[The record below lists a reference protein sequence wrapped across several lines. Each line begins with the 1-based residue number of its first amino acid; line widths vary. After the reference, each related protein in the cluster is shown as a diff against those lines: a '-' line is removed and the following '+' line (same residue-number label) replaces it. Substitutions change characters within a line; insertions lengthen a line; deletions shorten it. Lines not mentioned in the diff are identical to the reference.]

1 MAIYHLEAKV
11 VSRGSGRSAV
21 AASAYQSCSHMFND
35 YDGVQHD
42 FTRKQGLI
50 YEQILLPPAAPQK
63 WWDREKLWNAVE
75 AAETAKDSR
84 LARQIIVALPMELD
98 RAGWVELLMRYIQTN
113 FVSQGMC
120 ADVSIHDTDDGNP
133 HAHLLLTVRPL
144 NPDGTWQQKT
154 EKEYLCIRDGEE
166 RGFTSGEFLI
176 AQHDGWE
183 KQYQYRAGKEKV
195 YLPLSAAE
203 AQGLERISKYPKA
216 TRYGRQNPICAAWN
230 SEERLVEWRRAWA
243 NETNRILAEH
253 CVADRVD
260 HRSHAERGLDELP
273 TIHEGVSA
281 RAMEKRGI
289 AADRCEWNREIKAG
303 NSILR
308 ELKAKLDKLLQ
319 TVPQIA
325 EALENIHS
333 RLIVLRYQILGVG
346 QQKQKYRSW
355 LDKTMPVIEQYKEI
369 SKTIKVKSAERK
381 DLQTERDDCAAFQF
395 VKKHD
400 LTVKINVITEEIED
414 LKSEK
419 AMQVSRLACAGD
431 NEVRTKE
438 KSLQAI
444 QKELPGL
451 DRREDELTGKEKQ
464 EMAHYNEVSAQI
476 APADAEAVWDARAD
490 LRPAQINKVEAI
502 LQEGYGDK
510 FDHSRFI
517 AARREIGYE
526 LDEGN
531 LDAAALSIKRR
542 LKTAKN
548 QQKTLTLEKER
559 HRQGFE
565 R

>member
-21 AASAYQSCSHMFND
+21 AASAYQNCSRMFND

-42 FTRKQGLI
+42 YTRKHGLI
-50 YEQILLPPAAPQK
+50 YEQILLPPEALQE
-63 WWDREKLWNAVE
+63 WRDREKFWNAVE

-84 LARQIIVALPMELD
+84 LARQIIVALPVELD
-98 RAGWVELLMRYIQTN
+98 RAVWVELLTRYIQAN

-120 ADVSIHDTDDGNP
+120 TDVSIHDTGDGNP
-133 HAHLLLTVRPL
+133 HAHLMLTVRPL
-144 NPDGTWQQKT
+144 NADGTWQQKT

-166 RGFTSGEFLI
+166 KGFTSAEFLV

-183 KQYQYRAGKEKV
+183 KQYQYRTGKEKV
-195 YLPLSAAE
+195 YLPLSTAE
-203 AQGLERISKYPKA
+203 AQGLERISKHPKA

-230 SEERLVEWRRAWA
+230 SEERLVEWRKAWA
-243 NETNRILAEH
+243 DETNHVLAERG
-253 CVADRVD
+253 VADRVD

-289 AADRCEWNREIKAG
+289 AADRCGWNREIKAG
-303 NSILR
+303 NRILQ
-308 ELKAKLDKLLQ
+308 ELKMNLNKLLQ

-346 QQKQKYRSW
+346 QQKQKYRNW
-355 LDKTMPVIEQYKEI
+355 LDKTLPVIEQYKEI
-369 SKTIKVKSAERK
+369 SKTIKAKNAERK
-381 DLQTERDDCAAFQF
+381 DIQTERDGCAALQF

-400 LTVKINVITEEIED
+400 LTVKINAITEELDD

-419 AMQVSRLACAGD
+419 AMLISRLVCADD
-431 NEVRTKE
+431 NEVRAEE

-451 DRREDELTGKEKQ
+451 ERRKAELTDKEKQ
-464 EMAHYNEVSAQI
+464 ELARYNEVSAKI
-476 APADAEAVWDARAD
+476 VSSDAEAVWDTRAD
-490 LRPAQINKVEAI
+490 LRPDQINKVETV
-502 LQEGYGDK
+502 LRKGYGDK
-510 FDHSRFI
+510 YDHSRFI
-517 AARREIGYE
+517 DARREIGYE
-526 LDEGN
+526 LGEGN
-531 LDAAALSIKRR
+531 LDDAALSIRRR
-542 LKTAKN
+542 LKATKN
-548 QQKTLTLEKER
+548 QQKPLEKKR
-559 HRQGFE
+559 LRQDFE

>member
-21 AASAYQSCSHMFND
+21 AASAYQNCCRMFND

-42 FTRKQGLI
+42 YTRKHGLI
-50 YEQILLPPAAPQK
+50 YEQILLPPEAPQE
-63 WWDREKLWNAVE
+63 WRDREKLWNAVE

-84 LARQIIVALPMELD
+84 LARQIIVALPVELN
-98 RAGWVELLMRYIQTN
+98 RAAWVELLTRYIQAN

-120 ADVSIHDTDDGNP
+120 ADVCIHDTDDGNP

-154 EKEYLCIRDGEE
+154 EKEYLCIRNGEE
-166 RGFTSGEFLI
+166 NGFTSAEFLI

-195 YLPLSAAE
+195 YLPLSTSE
-203 AQGLERISKYPKA
+203 AQGLERISKHPKA

-230 SEERLVEWRRAWA
+230 SEERLVEWRKAWA
-243 NETNRILAEH
+243 DETNHVLAERGA
-253 CVADRVD
+253 ADRID
-260 HRSHAERGLDELP
+260 HRSHAERGFDELP

-281 RAMEKRGI
+281 RAMEKRGVST
-289 AADRCEWNREIKAG
+289 DRCEWNREIKAG
-303 NSILR
+303 NRILQ

-355 LDKTMPVIEQYKEI
+355 LDKTMPVMEQYKEI
-369 SKTIKVKSAERK
+369 SKTIKVKSANRK
-381 DLQTERDDCAAFQF
+381 DMQTERDDCAALQF
-395 VKKHD
+395 IKKHD
-400 LTVKINVITEEIED
+400 LTTKINIVTEEIDD

-419 AMQVSRLACAGD
+419 AMLISRLACAD
-431 NEVRTKE
+431 ENEVRAEE
-438 KSLQAI
+438 KSLLDI

-451 DRREDELTGKEKQ
+451 DCRKAELTEKEKQ
-464 EMAHYNEVSAQI
+464 ELARYNEVSAQI
-476 APADAEAVWDARAD
+476 VSSDVEAIWDARAD
-490 LRPAQINKVEAI
+490 LCPAQINKVEAV
-502 LQEGYGDK
+502 LRKGYGGKYDQ
-510 FDHSRFI
+510 SRFI

-526 LDEGN
+526 LGEGN
-531 LDAAALSIKRR
+531 LDDAALSVRRR
-542 LKTAKN
+542 LSAAKE
-548 QQKTLTLEKER
+548 QQKQQTRPAKQKKEDI
-559 HRQGFE
+559 E

>member
-21 AASAYQSCSHMFND
+21 AASAYQSCSHMYNE

-42 FTRKQGLI
+42 YTQKHGLI
-50 YEQILLPPAAPQK
+50 YEQIFLPPAAPQE
-63 WWDREKLWNAVE
+63 WRDRERLWNAVE

-84 LARQIIVALPMELD
+84 LARQIIVALPVELD
-98 RAGWVELLMRYIQTN
+98 KTAWVELLTRYIQAD

-120 ADVSIHDTDDGNP
+120 ADVSIHDTGDGNP
-133 HAHLLLTVRPL
+133 HAHLMLTIRPL

-154 EKEYLCIRDGEE
+154 EKEYLCIRYGEE
-166 RGFTSGEFLI
+166 KGFTSGEFLI

-183 KQYQYRAGKEKV
+183 KQYQYRAGKEKI

-203 AQGLERISKYPKA
+203 TQGLERLSKHPKA
-216 TRYGRQNPICAAWN
+216 TRFGRQNPICAVWN
-230 SEERLVEWRRAWA
+230 SEERLVEWRKAWA
-243 NETNRILAEH
+243 DETNHVLAERG
-253 CVADRVD
+253 VADRIN
-260 HRSHAERGLDELP
+260 HRSHAERGFDELP

-303 NSILR
+303 NRMLR
-308 ELKAKLDKLLQ
+308 ELKAKLDKILK

-333 RLIVLRYQILGVG
+333 RLIVLRYQVLGVG

-369 SKTIKVKSAERK
+369 IKTIKGKSMERK
-381 DLQTERDDCAAFQF
+381 DMQTERDGCAALQF

-400 LTVKINVITEEIED
+400 LTVKINAITEEIDD

-419 AMQVSRLACAGD
+419 AMLISRLACADD
-431 NEVRTKE
+431 NEVRAE
-438 KSLQAI
+438 ERSLQAI

-451 DRREDELTGKEKQ
+451 EHRKAKLTEKEKQ
-464 EMAHYNEVSAQI
+464 KLARYNEVSAQI
-476 APADAEAVWDARAD
+476 VSSDVEAVWDVRAD
-490 LRPAQINKVEAI
+490 LRPAQINKVEAV
-502 LQEGYGDK
+502 LQKGYGDK

-526 LDEGN
+526 LGEGN
-531 LDAAALSIKRR
+531 LDDAALSIRRR
-542 LKTAKN
+542 LKATRN
-548 QQKTLTLEKER
+548 QQKPLAKR
-559 HRQGFE
+559 RQRQDFD